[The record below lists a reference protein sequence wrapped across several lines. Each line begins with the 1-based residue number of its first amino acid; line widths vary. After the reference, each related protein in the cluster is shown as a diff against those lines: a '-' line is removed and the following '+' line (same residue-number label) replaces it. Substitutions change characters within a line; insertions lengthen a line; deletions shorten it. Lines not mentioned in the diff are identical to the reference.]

1 MTPFHTPPVKAS
13 IIDQGCGDPSSER
26 EKVLKTNVTF
36 DVGGTNTTSC
46 QTGSDAVKG
55 GQRLEGQ
62 NNVLLLE
69 A

>member
-1 MTPFHTPPVKAS
+1 
-13 IIDQGCGDPSSER
+13 
-26 EKVLKTNVTF
+26 VLKTNVTF

-55 GQRLEGQ
+55 GQRLEGH
-62 NNVLLLE
+62 NNVPLLE